1 MRRQKVRFPNNANA
15 VNLVLPFANIS
26 FFYITANFVVD
37 SILDMVVKGTVNP
50 DHTVALIYR
59 TNAQSRHLEEVCVRK
74 GLNYVI
80 RGAAGGFYKRAEI
93 KDCLCFLRWLYN
105 GHDQSAMLRAMK
117 TPTKGIGDVAI
128 KEFQEYCSEVA
139 SFYQEVCPS
148 DKAPT
153 PLEIL
158 ISLSDGDTSA
168 PSILAQG
175 SPEATTFITKRAL
188 NKFLPFS
195 RQMRSIREKAY
206 GNPVDSL
213 LFYIIEELDL
223 VSHFDSISKSKAE
236 FEERREN
243 VQELRQATKRYSK
256 NGSALKPSS
265 SLPADFDNDSA
276 LSNFLDDVAL
286 VTDIKGDAEPTS
298 GDKRLVVNLMT
309 IHGSKGMEFDA
320 VFVVGN
326 EDGTF
331 PSNRALQEGDG
342 SVALEEEKR
351 LCYVA
356 MTRAK
361 TQLIMTW
368 RKEVTGFSAWSDDG
382 PRTTDKTRSRFLDVL
397 VSKKTG
403 SKSSGK
409 SNDDVLRTRGSSI
422 SVPSRSTSRSFSS
435 TSFSSSN
442 NGSTS
447 SRNGDT
453 NPRPASR
460 EYSSSQ
466 KPWQKKSQ
474 WNQSKE
480 SEPIHPT
487 LPAKRASSTI
497 SRNREAVEG
506 GMEKPTVK
514 AVPRDTSAMQN
525 SQRPA
530 GINGTRQPPGIVSK
544 IKPIVNDAT
553 ISRAPPAS
561 DGQTGGNKPR
571 PQTASKPR
579 EGPFADGS
587 PVNHRQ
593 ASAPN
598 TRSSPPKARQAKST
612 EMDSTWFYPV
622 GSQVVHQNF
631 GRGKV
636 LQPPPPSESKDLLV
650 RVEFENGKQMEFP
663 AAGTDIGPDLGF

>member
-1 MRRQKVRFPNNANA
+1 M
-15 VNLVLPFANIS
+15 
-26 FFYITANFVVD
+26 VD
-37 SILDMVVKGTVNP
+37 TGTVNP
-50 DHTVALIYR
+50 DDTVAFIYR
-59 TNAQSRHLEEVCVRK
+59 TNAQSRHLEEACVQK

-128 KEFQEYCSEVA
+128 KEFQEYCTEID
-139 SFYQEVCPS
+139 SFYQEVHPS
-148 DKAPT
+148 EKRPT
-153 PLEIL
+153 PLDIL
-158 ISLSDGDTSA
+158 ISLVDGETSA
-168 PSILAQG
+168 PSVLAQG

-195 RQMRSIREKAY
+195 RQMRSVRETAY
-206 GNPVDSL
+206 KKPVDQL

-236 FEERREN
+236 LEERRQN

-256 NGSALKPSS
+256 NGSAMKHSS
-265 SLPADFDNDSA
+265 SLEPDDLENGSA

-298 GDKRLVVNLMT
+298 GEKRLVVNLMT

-331 PSNRALQEGDG
+331 PSNQALQDGAG

-397 VSKKTG
+397 MAKKSG

-409 SNDDVLRTRGSSI
+409 PADSLLRTRE
-422 SVPSRSTSRSFSS
+422 T
-435 TSFSSSN
+435 
-442 NGSTS
+442 
-447 SRNGDT
+447 RNGDT
-453 NPRPASR
+453 SPRPASR
-460 EYSSSQ
+460 DYSSSQ

-474 WNQSKE
+474 WNQPKK
-480 SEPIHPT
+480 SEPIDPK
-487 LPAKRASSTI
+487 LSARRASSLLK
-497 SRNREAVEG
+497 RDREAVERRL
-506 GMEKPTVK
+506 EKPVAK
-514 AVPRDTSAMQN
+514 AVPRDTSVYDI
-525 SQRPA
+525 SPQRPA
-530 GINGTRQPPGIVSK
+530 GTNGIRQPPGSVSR
-544 IKPIVNDAT
+544 INPIVNGAT
-553 ISRAPPAS
+553 VSRVPPAS
-561 DGQTGGNKPR
+561 NGQTGGNASRSNGNGLNTPR

-579 EGPFADGS
+579 EGPVANGS

-593 ASAPN
+593 ASTPN
-598 TRSSPPKARQAKST
+598 TRSSPPKARQVEST
-612 EMDSTWFYPV
+612 AMDSTWFFPV
-622 GSQVVHQNF
+622 GSQIVHRNF

>member
-1 MRRQKVRFPNNANA
+1 M
-15 VNLVLPFANIS
+15 
-26 FFYITANFVVD
+26 VD
-37 SILDMVVKGTVNP
+37 TGTVNP
-50 DHTVALIYR
+50 DDTVALIYR
-59 TNAQSRHLEEVCVRK
+59 TNAQSRHLEEACVRK

-117 TPTKGIGDVAI
+117 TPTKGIGDVAV
-128 KEFQEYCSEVA
+128 KEFQEYCTEVD
-139 SFYQEVCPS
+139 SFYQEVYPS
-148 DKAPT
+148 EKRPT

-158 ISLSDGDTSA
+158 ISLADGDPSS

-195 RQMRSIREKAY
+195 RQMRAIREKAY
-206 GNPVDSL
+206 EMPVDFL

-236 FEERREN
+236 FEERQQN
-243 VQELRQATKRYSK
+243 VQELRQATKRYTK
-256 NGSALKPSS
+256 NGSALKHSS
-265 SLPADFDNDSA
+265 SLGPADFDNDSA

-298 GDKRLVVNLMT
+298 GEKRLVVNLMT
-309 IHGSKGMEFDA
+309 VHGSKGMEFDA

-331 PSNRALQEGDG
+331 PSNQALKDGDG

-361 TQLIMTW
+361 TRLIMTW
-368 RKEVTGFSAWSDDG
+368 RKEVTGFSSWSDDG

-397 VSKKTG
+397 VSKKSG

-409 SNDDVLRTRGSSI
+409 PTDSSLRARGTGI

-435 TSFSSSN
+435 TSFSPSN

-447 SRNGDT
+447 LRNGDT
-453 NPRPASR
+453 SPRPASR

-474 WNQSKE
+474 WD
-480 SEPIHPT
+480 
-487 LPAKRASSTI
+487 
-497 SRNREAVEG
+497 REAVEG
-506 GMEKPTVK
+506 GMGKPVAK
-514 AVPRDTSAMQN
+514 AVPRDAPAMK
-525 SQRPA
+525 SPQRPA
-530 GINGTRQPPGIVSK
+530 GTNGIRQPPGIVSR
-544 IKPIVNDAT
+544 IKPIVNSPT
-553 ISRAPPAS
+553 ISRAPPARNV
-561 DGQTGGNKPR
+561 QTGGNTGRSNGNGLNTPR

-579 EGPFADGS
+579 EGPFANGS

-593 ASAPN
+593 ASTPN
-598 TRSSPPKARQAKST
+598 TRSSPPKARQAEST
-612 EMDSTWFYPV
+612 AMDSTWFYPV
-622 GSQVVHQNF
+622 GSQVVHRNF

-636 LQPPPPSESKDLLV
+636 LQPPPPSDSKDLLV
-650 RVEFENGKQMEFP
+650 RVQFENGKQMEFP
-663 AAGTDIGPDLGF
+663 AAGADIGPDLGI